1 MDIARLA
8 STMGHSHPRTIS
20 MDTVTTEG
28 DNDSES
34 AFPIHL
40 EGSTTIVPMESND
53 KNPDYHYEIENKTQ
67 VASDF
72 TPVAPVGPP
81 HTGVL
86 RGGGGNS
93 NTRKHRDSAA
103 VALSNTEMLRLK
115 RSVGANPGTAHR
127 RLSVALHPYKQQPQ
141 QQSQQDGSSL
151 YGQQSSVLSIDS
163 TTMHI
168 PTAPTTNPTTTTTSL
183 LNTSLI
189 NRTNPLQEGSLS
201 RADSGLSL
209 AEMMSASLTLES
221 STATADTSL
230 LYNPSVSIDQSTTA
244 AGDNTG
250 VEAEGAAMRI
260 VVDSLV
266 VLPQTQVIIG
276 KPLTYFICDA
286 LHMPV

>member
-1 MDIARLA
+1 MDIAQLA

-34 AFPIHL
+34 AFPIHV
-40 EGSTTIVPMESND
+40 ENSTTIVPMESND
-53 KNPDYHYEIENKTQ
+53 KNPDYHYEVENKTQ
-67 VASDF
+67 VSCDF
-72 TPVAPVGPP
+72 TPVAPLGPP

-86 RGGGGNS
+86 RRCGGNS

-141 QQSQQDGSSL
+141 QSQHDGSSL

-168 PTAPTTNPTTTTTSL
+168 PTAPLTNPTTTSL

-230 LYNPSVSIDQSTTA
+230 LYDPSISIDQSTTA

-250 VEAEGAAMRI
+250 VEAEGLVMRI
-260 VVDSLV
+260 IVDSLI

-276 KPLTYFICDA
+276 MY
-286 LHMPV
+286 